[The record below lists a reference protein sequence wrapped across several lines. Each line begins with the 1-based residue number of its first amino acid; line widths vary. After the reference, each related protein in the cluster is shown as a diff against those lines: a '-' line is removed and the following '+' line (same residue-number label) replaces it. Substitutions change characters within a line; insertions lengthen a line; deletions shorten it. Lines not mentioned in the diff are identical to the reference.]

1 MRPILSASG
10 TYNFPLAKWLEEK
23 LKPLSTNK
31 YCINDIF
38 SFTDEIKN
46 TRIESDHILV
56 SYDVSALFTNVPLKE
71 TIDILVDKAFEDD
84 WFNKTHSMQLQKHQL
99 TELLEIATS
108 NQLFQFNGELYE
120 QTDGV
125 AMGSPL
131 GPLLANVFMCHIEN
145 QLEQNNMIPSF
156 YRRYVDDT
164 LVKVPNTEA
173 AINFLQVLN
182 GAHPSLSFTME
193 LEHEGSIPFLGT
205 LITRNDNT
213 LKTEVYRKPTDTGLL
228 LHFQSHVDNRYKKGL
243 VNTMVDRAHRLSS
256 TEEAF
261 TKECNKLRTMFSKL
275 HYPNALVDST
285 IRKFR
290 QETNTEPHAATPS
303 EPSVYI
309 SLPFKDQRSANRVRK
324 EIHSL
329 GSKINIDVKPVFT
342 SRKLSQILCVKE
354 NKPPIVNTQ
363 CVVYLFKCD
372 LCDANYVGFTA
383 QNLHQRISEHRY
395 SAIGKHLEAQHG
407 SKGAKIN
414 HLFRVLKKCRS
425 KFDCL
430 VYEMLFIRDINPSL
444 NTQSDSIRAKLF
456 T

>member
-1 MRPILSASG
+1 M
-10 TYNFPLAKWLEEK
+10 
-23 LKPLSTNK
+23 
-31 YCINDIF
+31 
-38 SFTDEIKN
+38 
-46 TRIESDHILV
+46 
-56 SYDVSALFTNVPLKE
+56 
-71 TIDILVDKAFEDD
+71 
-84 WFNKTHSMQLQKHQL
+84 
-99 TELLEIATS
+99 
-108 NQLFQFNGELYE
+108 
-120 QTDGV
+120 
-125 AMGSPL
+125 
-131 GPLLANVFMCHIEN
+131 
-145 QLEQNNMIPSF
+145 
-156 YRRYVDDT
+156 
-164 LVKVPNTEA
+164 PNTESA
-173 AINFLQVLN
+173 TDFLQVLN

-193 LEHEGSIPFLGT
+193 FEHEGSIPFLGT
-205 LITRNDNT
+205 LITRCGNT

-261 TKECNKLRTMFSKL
+261 TKECDKLRTMFSKL
-275 HYPNALVDST
+275 RYPNALVDST
-285 IRKFR
+285 INKFK
-290 QETNTEPHAATPS
+290 QKTDTEPHAATLS

-309 SLPFKDQRSANRVRK
+309 SLSFKDQRSANCVRK

-342 SRKLSQILCVKE
+342 SRKLSQILSVKE

-363 CVVYLFKCD
+363 CVVYLFQCD

-383 QNLHQRISEHRY
+383 RHLHQRISEHRY
-395 SAIGKHLEAQHG
+395 SAIGRHLEAQNG
-407 SKGAKIN
+407 SKRAKID
-414 HLFRVLKKCRS
+414 HLFRVLNKCRS